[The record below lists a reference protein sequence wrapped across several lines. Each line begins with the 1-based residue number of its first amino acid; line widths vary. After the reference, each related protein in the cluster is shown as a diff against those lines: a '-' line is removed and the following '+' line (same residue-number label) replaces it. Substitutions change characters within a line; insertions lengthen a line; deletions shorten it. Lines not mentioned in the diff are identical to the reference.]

1 MRGILRSGVLWAGLM
16 AVLAGL
22 TGCGVEFDNVFMGDS
37 ITAAWSVPGKNLGVP
52 GNTTA
57 KMLLRFPDEVPGH
70 GYKTFVFLGGTNDI
84 RYDIPIEDALGN
96 ITTMAKAAR
105 QAGMA
110 VVLCELSPNYQDK
123 FTHDPD
129 IRALNKMIVQLA
141 ASENYFLVDYY
152 DPMVGHPEY
161 FLDGLHPNAVGY
173 AVMDR
178 ALLPVLSSAREP

>member
-1 MRGILRSGVLWAGLM
+1 MVA
-16 AVLAGL
+16 LAGL
-22 TGCGVEFDNVFMGDS
+22 TGCGVAFDNVFMGDS
-37 ITAAWSVPGKNLGVP
+37 ITYFWSVPGKNLGVP

-57 KMLLRFPDEVPGH
+57 EMLLRFPYEVPEH
-70 GYKTFVFLGGTNDI
+70 GFKTFVILGGTNDI

-96 ITTMAKAAR
+96 IATMAKASR

-129 IRALNKMIVQLA
+129 IRALNKLIVGLA
-141 ASENYFLVDYY
+141 ASENYYLVDYY

-161 FLDGLHPNAVGY
+161 FKDGLHPNAEGY

-178 ALLPVLSSAREP
+178 ALIPVLASVRGE